1 MNELDRYWSLFDTIR
16 DIIAARG
23 ITDVDIIRQ
32 ETQKRMKETNNVK

>member
-16 DIIAARG
+16 DILASRG